1 MLGALLTGFL
11 FILVYGYVGWII
23 PLQNF
28 KNKSF
33 SEKKEVI
40 KKLKDMD

>member
-1 MLGALLTGFL
+1 MLGSLITIFL
-11 FILVYGYVGWII
+11 FILIYSYVSWTL

-33 SEKKEVI
+33 SEKKEVV